1 MAPDRDP
8 ARDVEP
14 AGVDPDSGF
23 DAVGIDD
30 DTRLVYRYVLAQG
43 TVRVDDVVRDVPLEG
58 TDAAGML
65 ARLRAAGLIN
75 RTSGEGEYTA
85 VDPRIALRALTERTE
100 THLDRIR
107 AAIPDLADLFEQT
120 ADAGESGAGVHVID
134 DPALIGAWY
143 TRLEHEVTG
152 EFMAFDRPPYVL
164 AGENPVEPLVLE
176 RGVLWRAVYA
186 AEVLERPGAWAEMR
200 YAASKGEQARIAR
213 TLPTKL
219 AIADRR
225 TALVSSTLDV
235 HRPTAIVVEGGPL
248 VDLLCAAFEAVW
260 ADSIEVPATDSL
272 EGAAP
277 PDRGPGKDDRA
288 LLALLGSGAKD
299 ETIARELGL
308 SERTLRRRSAD
319 LLRRLGAANRFQ
331 AGAQA
336 VRRGW
341 I

>member
-1 MAPDRDP
+1 
-8 ARDVEP
+8 
-14 AGVDPDSGF
+14 
-23 DAVGIDD
+23 
-30 DTRLVYRYVLAQG
+30 VL
-43 TVRVDDVVRDVPLEG
+43 
-58 TDAAGML
+58 
-65 ARLRAAGLIN
+65 
-75 RTSGEGEYTA
+75 
-85 VDPRIALRALTERTE
+85 
-100 THLDRIR
+100 
-107 AAIPDLADLFEQT
+107 
-120 ADAGESGAGVHVID
+120 D

-143 TRLEHEVTG
+143 TRLEHEVTT

-164 AGENPVEPLVLE
+164 AGENPVEPLALE

-186 AEVLERPGAWAEMR
+186 AEVLDRPGAWAELR
-200 YAASKGEQARIAR
+200 DAAAAGERARIAR

-225 TALVSSTLDV
+225 TALVSATLDPL
-235 HRPTAIVVEGGPL
+235 RPTAVVVEGGPL

-260 ADSIEVPATDSL
+260 ADSVEVPVSDSL
-272 EGAAP
+272 QGAAP

-299 ETIARELGL
+299 ETIARELGM

-331 AGAQA
+331 AGVQA

>member
-1 MAPDRDP
+1 MAPDPGLDP
-8 ARDVEP
+8 GP
-14 AGVDPDSGF
+14 APVDGNSGF

-43 TVRVDDVVRDVPLEG
+43 TVRVEDVAQGVPLDG

-65 ARLRAAGLIN
+65 ARLRSAGLIN
-75 RTSGEGEYTA
+75 RTSGSEGEYTA

-100 THLDRIR
+100 AHLDRIR
-107 AAIPDLADLFEQT
+107 AAIPDLADLFEHT
-120 ADAGESGAGVHVID
+120 ADTGESGSGIHVID

-186 AEVLERPGAWAEMR
+186 AEVLDRPGAWAEIR
-200 YAASKGEQARIAR
+200 YAAAQGERARIAR
-213 TLPTKL
+213 SLPTKL

-225 TALVSSTLDV
+225 TALVSSTLDP

-260 ADSIEVPATDSL
+260 DDSVEVPAADSL

-277 PDRGPGKDDRA
+277 PERGPGKDDRA

-319 LLRRLGAANRFQ
+319 LMRRLGAANRFQ
-331 AGAQA
+331 AGVQA

>member
-1 MAPDRDP
+1 M
-8 ARDVEP
+8 EP
-14 AGVDPDSGF
+14 ETDLDSDF
-23 DAVGIDD
+23 AAVGIDD
-30 DTRLVYRYVLAQG
+30 DARLVYRYVLAQG
-43 TVRVDDVVRDVPLEG
+43 TVRVEDVARDVPLG
-58 TDAAGML
+58 DPGSVAAGIADSAGML

-75 RTSGEGEYTA
+75 RTSGVDGEYTA
-85 VDPRIALRALTERTE
+85 VDPRVALRALTDRTAAQV
-100 THLDRIR
+100 DRVR
-107 AAIPDLADLFEQT
+107 AAIPDLADLFEHT
-120 ADAGESGAGVHVID
+120 ADATGSGAGVHVID

-186 AEVLERPGAWAEMR
+186 AEVLDRPGAWAEMR
-200 YAASKGEQARIAR
+200 YAAAAGEQARIAR

-225 TALVSSTLDV
+225 TALVSSNLDAQ
-235 HRPTAIVVEGGPL
+235 RPTAVVVEGGPL

-260 ADSIEVPATDSL
+260 AESVEIPATDSL
-272 EGAAP
+272 DGAAP
-277 PDRGPGKDDRA
+277 PERGPGRDDRA

-299 ETIARELGL
+299 EAIARELGL

-331 AGAQA
+331 AGVQA

-341 I
+341 L